1 LGRRIL
7 AFGDG
12 WPLGQLLWAGSVAS
26 GRIRRWVNWA
36 GIVAAVVVVAFV
48 VEGMPFGEW
57 LFRQGPGLR

>member
-1 LGRRIL
+1 
-7 AFGDG
+7 
-12 WPLGQLLWAGSVAS
+12 VAS